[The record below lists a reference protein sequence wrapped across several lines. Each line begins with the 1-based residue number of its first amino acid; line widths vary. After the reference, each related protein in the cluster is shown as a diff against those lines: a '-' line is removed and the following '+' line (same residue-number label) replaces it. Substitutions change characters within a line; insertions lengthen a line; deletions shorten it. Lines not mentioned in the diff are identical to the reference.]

1 MTDLWSGPLRRRE
14 LLRGGA
20 GLALG
25 LGLAGCGVGNQEPAP
40 REQTERVVKAQRF
53 CPVFCVRSG

>member
-1 MTDLWSGPLRRRE
+1 MRSEGMFDGPLRRRE

-25 LGLAGCGVGNQEPAP
+25 LGLAGCGVGNEPAG
-40 REQTERVVKAQRF
+40 TGNKKAI
-53 CPVFCVRSG
+53 G